1 MVELNQLKQHAERRL
16 RNIFDAPYFMPLL
29 QSMAWQR
36 CGVGLR
42 DEEFEEVL
50 QDLIEKKYLVRD
62 ITKRGKFILRK
73 NVEV

>member
-1 MVELNQLKQHAERRL
+1 MVEITWKQHAERRL
-16 RNIFDAPYFMPLL
+16 RNILDAPSGMPLL

-42 DEEFEEVL
+42 PEEFEEVI
-50 QDLIEKKYLVRD
+50 QELIAKKYLVRD
-62 ITKRGKFILRK
+62 MTKRGKALLRK

>member
-1 MVELNQLKQHAERRL
+1 MVELNPKQHAERRL
-16 RNIFDAPYFMPLL
+16 RNILDAPNFMPIL

-42 DEEFEEVL
+42 PEEFEEVI
-50 QDLIEKKYLVRD
+50 QELITQKYLIRD
-62 ITKRGKFILRK
+62 MTKRGKALLRK